1 MGKGERP
8 TEGPPRRSLPHTHH
22 QGRDTAVIIVTR
34 LNGAQFG
41 VNPDLLQRVDS
52 APDTILTLIDGT
64 KYIVRE
70 SMAEVI
76 ARVNEHRAHLLARAQ
91 EIQASPSPTV
101 ELVRDAPAEGAVPGT
116 ADEGERDQPLADPVP
131 LRPRSR

>member
-1 MGKGERP
+1 M
-8 TEGPPRRSLPHTHH
+8 
-22 QGRDTAVIIVTR
+22 IIVTR

-70 SMAEVI
+70 SMVEVI
-76 ARVNEHRAHLLARAQ
+76 ARVNEHRAQLLARAQ
-91 EIQASPSPTV
+91 EIQAAPPPTV
-101 ELVRDAPAEGAVPGT
+101 ELVRDRDDDAAADGANDDE
-116 ADEGERDQPLADPVP
+116 ADETRLADPVP
-131 LRPRSR
+131 LRPRSH

>member
-1 MGKGERP
+1 M
-8 TEGPPRRSLPHTHH
+8 
-22 QGRDTAVIIVTR
+22 IIVTR

-91 EIQASPSPTV
+91 EIQATPVPTV
-101 ELVRDAPAEGAVPGT
+101 ELVRDAAPASDGSGEDDR
-116 ADEGERDQPLADPVP
+116 DEPLADPVP

>member
-1 MGKGERP
+1 MVRGERH
-8 TEGPPRRSLPHTHH
+8 TDGPPRRTPHTHD

-70 SMAEVI
+70 SMADVI
-76 ARVNEHRAHLLARAQ
+76 ARVNEHRAQLLARAQ
-91 EIQASPSPTV
+91 EIQAAPSPAV
-101 ELVRDAPAEGAVPGT
+101 ELVRDAPEGADAGE
-116 ADEGERDQPLADPVP
+116 ADDGGDAPLADPVP

>member
-1 MGKGERP
+1 
-8 TEGPPRRSLPHTHH
+8 
-22 QGRDTAVIIVTR
+22 VIIVTR

-76 ARVNEHRAHLLARAQ
+76 ARVNEHRAQLLARAQ
-91 EIQASPSPTV
+91 EIQAAPAPTV
-101 ELVRDAPAEGAVPGT
+101 ELVRDAASGGPDPAEDDGDVI
-116 ADEGERDQPLADPVP
+116 ADPVP

>member
-1 MGKGERP
+1 
-8 TEGPPRRSLPHTHH
+8 
-22 QGRDTAVIIVTR
+22 VIIVTR

-76 ARVNEHRAHLLARAQ
+76 ARVNEHRAQLLARAQ
-91 EIQASPSPTV
+91 EIQAAPAPTV
-101 ELVRDAPAEGAVPGT
+101 ELVRDPD
-116 ADEGERDQPLADPVP
+116 DEGSHDHDGEDDHVPLADPVP

>member
-1 MGKGERP
+1 MDGRP
-8 TEGPPRRSLPHTHH
+8 SKSNN
-22 QGRDTAVIIVTR
+22 QGWDTAVIVVTR

-76 ARVNEHRAHLLARAQ
+76 ARVNEHRAQLLARAQ
-91 EIQASPSPTV
+91 EIQADPTPAV
-101 ELVRDAPAEGAVPGT
+101 ELVREAAADGAE
-116 ADEGERDQPLADPVP
+116 DEDDPTPLADPVP

>member
-1 MGKGERP
+1 M
-8 TEGPPRRSLPHTHH
+8 
-22 QGRDTAVIIVTR
+22 IIVTR

-76 ARVNEHRAHLLARAQ
+76 ARVNEHRAQLLARAQ
-91 EIQASPSPTV
+91 EIQAAPAPTV
-101 ELVRDAPAEGAVPGT
+101 ELVRDRDDE
-116 ADEGERDQPLADPVP
+116 ADGPHDHDGEDDHVPLADPVP